1 MAIETP
7 NWLDEMKTPSI
18 KSLQQAKQDI
28 GAYIPDAND
37 LEKQNAVWVDLLGQ
51 AEISEVDELLL
62 GKFEEFFSKYRAI
75 VQRMD
80 DQRRATR
87 TLIQLGKS
95 LKAMDAD
102 IRQLIT
108 DESLPYTI

>member
-1 MAIETP
+1 MAIETQ

-18 KSLQQAKQDI
+18 KTLQQAKQDI
-28 GAYIPDAND
+28 GAYIPNAND
-37 LEKQNAVWVDLLGQ
+37 LEKQNAVWTDLIGQ
-51 AEISEVDELLL
+51 AEISESEEMLL
-62 GKFEEFFSKYRAI
+62 GKFEDFFSKYRAI
-75 VQRMD
+75 VQRQD

-87 TLIQLGKS
+87 ALISLGKS

-108 DESLPYTI
+108 DESLPYTV